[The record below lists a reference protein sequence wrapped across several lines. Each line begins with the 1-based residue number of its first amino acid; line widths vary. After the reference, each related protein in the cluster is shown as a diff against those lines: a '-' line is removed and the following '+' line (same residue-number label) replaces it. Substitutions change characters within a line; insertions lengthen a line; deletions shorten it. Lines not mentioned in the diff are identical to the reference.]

1 MSGRNGAT
9 SSARTRMCT
18 DLGILLKS
26 LRLDNFCLSDAG
38 TGTLRV
44 SVCLFSVFLWFCV
57 GGGSGHTPGW
67 ARRRSPCVPSC
78 VSCGSSAVL
87 VLSLDVFVWGL
98 CRSNPEAL
106 LPFMCYSHPNGK
118 SSVLELSDVICWES
132 EQHITM
138 VIFGVCMTAV
148 MCCYWCFLLFLTR
161 LAPIKS
167 QEASDSFFKSSR
179 FLFFRFRP
187 DFWWYGTWFILR
199 GPLLAI
205 PMTIFTDFPHVQLF
219 VMTAVLDAWHWELSG
234 NKLLRTAVENRGEH

>member
-1 MSGRNGAT
+1 MCMSLF
-9 SSARTRMCT
+9 CV
-18 DLGILLKS
+18 S
-26 LRLDNFCLSDAG
+26 LVFWFCGPPSVALCPFMWLCSP
-38 TGTLRV
+38 RV
-44 SVCLFSVFLWFCV
+44 VSRFLWLC
-57 GGGSGHTPGW
+57 
-67 ARRRSPCVPSC
+67 
-78 VSCGSSAVL
+78 L
-87 VLSLDVFVWGL
+87 GL

-132 EQHITM
+132 EQHIIM

-161 LAPIKS
+161 VAPIKS

-205 PMTIFTDFPHVQLF
+205 PMTVFTNFPHVQLF
-219 VMTAVLDAWHWELSG
+219 AMTAVLDAWHWELSE
-234 NKLLRTAVENRGEH
+234 NKLLRTAVENRAEY